1 MNSMQTNPQKLRTG
15 QRYLFHADS
24 PNPIYRNFR
33 SNFVAFYEK
42 TNTLVVNNS
51 ETEKSATTQVSM
63 PFDWVTKIETLE
75 DITYGDTILPEDVLL
90 MIDGYL

>member
-1 MNSMQTNPQKLRTG
+1 MQTYPQKLRIG
-15 QRYLFHADS
+15 QRYLFHVNA
-24 PNPIYRNFR
+24 PNPIYRTFR

-42 TNTLVVNNS
+42 TNTLVVNNL
-51 ETEKSATTQVSM
+51 ETAKSATTQLCM

>member
-1 MNSMQTNPQKLRTG
+1 METTKKKLRQG
-15 QRYLFHADS
+15 QRYLFQVNS
-24 PNPIYRNFR
+24 PNPIYKSFR
-33 SNFVAFYEK
+33 SNFVAFYER

-51 ETEKSATTQVSM
+51 ETERWANTQVSM

-75 DITYGDTILPEDVLL
+75 DITNSETILPSDILL